1 MYANVQ
7 LYSLK
12 LTVALNQGLLVFVIL
27 CVNYQLKLGVG
38 RDSYN
43 SDVSLLLTIKIHLT
57 VGGAISEKLRS
68 SENHP
73 TRGRGH

>member
-1 MYANVQ
+1 M
-7 LYSLK
+7 YSLK
-12 LTVALNQGLLVFVIL
+12 LSVALNQGLLVFVIL

-38 RDSYN
+38 RDSF
-43 SDVSLLLTIKIHLT
+43 SDISLLLTIKIHLT

-73 TRGRGH
+73 TRGHGH